1 MRLEVISLAITGI
14 SLVISILALFLAKKS
29 NNDAKLANENAKI
42 ATNKANQ
49 ISEDNLKL
57 QSGVV
62 ELSLSQ
68 AIENAKGRVVD
79 ITNLMTPLVSK
90 SEANTITK
98 EEEYTLETYK
108 KSFNATVETLM
119 NVYDEACSKYIDGKV
134 DRLRFKKTYKYEI
147 RNLLENEELSE
158 YFKPLTSRYKSILA
172 VWDEWDNAD

>member
-1 MRLEVISLAITGI
+1 MSVDVASLVITSI
-14 SLVISILALFLAKKS
+14 SLVVSFFALFLAKKS
-29 NNDAKLANENAKI
+29 NENAKM
-42 ATNKANQ
+42 ATNKANK

-79 ITNLMTPLVSK
+79 NNNLMTPLVSK

-147 RNLLENEELSE
+147 RNLLEKEELSE

>member
-1 MRLEVISLAITGI
+1 MSVDVASLVITSI
-14 SLVISILALFLAKKS
+14 SLVVSFFALFLAKKS
-29 NNDAKLANENAKI
+29 NENAKM
-42 ATNKANQ
+42 ATNKANK

-147 RNLLENEELSE
+147 RNLLEKEELSE